1 LIALLNHVN
10 KIIQQYDN
18 FLPASIN
25 FRSHWMMFFDSPDSL
40 PQKQSDYLKKNNIHS
55 YIFIPIQDKGE
66 L

>member
-1 LIALLNHVN
+1 
-10 KIIQQYDN
+10 
-18 FLPASIN
+18 
-25 FRSHWMMFFDSPDSL
+25 MMFFDSPDSL